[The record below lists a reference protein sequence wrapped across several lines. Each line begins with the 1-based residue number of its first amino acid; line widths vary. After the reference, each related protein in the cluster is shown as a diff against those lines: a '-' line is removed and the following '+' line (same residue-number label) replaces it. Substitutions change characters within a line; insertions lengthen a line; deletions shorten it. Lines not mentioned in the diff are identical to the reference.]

1 MDAGDGR
8 HGSILY
14 PNATNGVV
22 EKTAANNESD
32 GGVEFK
38 GFVTD
43 NPDLW
48 FYQLVHF
55 LSVVTLIIFGLIK
68 GLTCAVQFLKGSKRF
83 DQIN

>member
-8 HGSILY
+8 DGSILH
-14 PNATNGVV
+14 PNATAEGIL
-22 EKTAANNESD
+22 ESLPRNESD
-32 GGVEFK
+32 DKVEFK

-55 LSVVTLIIFGLIK
+55 LSVLALIVFGLIK
-68 GLTCAVQFLKGSKRF
+68 GLSCAIQFLKGSKR
-83 DQIN
+83 